1 MKVANDVRDPASGV
15 GFPVGAVLL
24 ALAAVAVA
32 LPSAAQTREQGPW
45 WPSPHG
51 AKDQAGASNYVTP
64 AKILAALALPKTGQT
79 YELGH
84 PYETSMPQ
92 YGSRPYFMNVLTR
105 AATRAPGDPIVHTE
119 YFTGYIGQMGTQF
132 DALSHQ
138 GRYVRMADGSVE
150 GVFYN
155 GFTDTEMMGR
165 TNGLGGVA
173 ALGVEHMKPYI
184 TRGVLIDIAG
194 FKEMPTLPPAYEVT
208 MADVRG
214 ALARQHM
221 SDASIEQG
229 DAVLFNFGWAVN
241 WTNPSKY
248 NDSFIGTGEN
258 QGSPG
263 IGVEVANWLIERKV
277 GLVGGDS
284 CCVEVRGPVPKES
297 VHHLLFLRH
306 GIPLL
311 ENLDL
316 AELARDETNEFLF
329 LGLPERIRGA
339 TGSPIRPIA
348 VR

>member
-1 MKVANDVRDPASGV
+1 MSNSIRV
-15 GFPVGAVLL
+15 FGAGTLLL
-24 ALAAVAVA
+24 AA
-32 LPSAAQTREQGPW
+32 LTLGQPLTAQTRERGPW
-45 WPSPHG
+45 WPSVHG

-64 AKILAALALPKTGQT
+64 AKILASLAIPKTGQT

-84 PYETSMPQ
+84 PYETNMPQ
-92 YGSRPYFMNVLTR
+92 YGSRPYFLNVLTR
-105 AATRAPGDPIVHTE
+105 PSPGGPGDPLIHTE

-138 GRYVRMADGSVE
+138 GRHVRMADGSVE
-150 GVFYN
+150 AVFYN
-155 GFTDTEMMGR
+155 GFTETEMMRG

-173 ALGVEHMKPYI
+173 ALGVEQMKPFI

-194 FKEMPTLPPAYEVT
+194 FKQVPTLPPAYEVT

-214 ALARQHM
+214 ALARQNLTET
-221 SDASIEQG
+221 SVEQG
-229 DAVLFNFGWAVN
+229 DAVLFNYGWAVN

-263 IGVEVANWLIERKV
+263 IGAEVANWLIERKV
-277 GLVGGDS
+277 GIVGGDS

-297 VHHLLFLRH
+297 VHHLLFLGH

-316 AELARDETNEFLF
+316 AELARDGATEFLF
-329 LGLPERIRGA
+329 LGLPERIKGA
-339 TGSPIRPIA
+339 TGSPMRPIA

>member
-1 MKVANDVRDPASGV
+1 MIDPLK
-15 GFPVGAVLL
+15 PIGAGLL
-24 ALAAVAVA
+24 LLAALAAAQPA
-32 LPSAAQTREQGPW
+32 AAQTRERGPW
-45 WPSPHG
+45 WPSVHG
-51 AKDQAGASNYVTP
+51 KDDQAGASNYVTP
-64 AKILAALALPKTGQT
+64 AKILAALAIPKTGQT

-92 YGSRPYFMNVLTR
+92 YGSRPYFLNVLTR
-105 AATRAPGDPIVHTE
+105 AATRGPGDPIVHTE

-138 GRYVRMADGSVE
+138 GRHVRMADGSVE
-150 GVFYN
+150 AVFYN

-173 ALGVEHMKPYI
+173 ALGVEQMKPFI

-194 FKEMPTLPPAYEVT
+194 FKQVPTLPAAYEVT

-214 ALARQHM
+214 ALARQKL
-221 SDASIEQG
+221 SETSIEQG
-229 DAVLFNFGWAVN
+229 DAVLFNYGWAVN

-297 VHHLLFLRH
+297 VHHLLFLGH

-311 ENLDL
+311 ENLDF
-316 AELARDETNEFLF
+316 AALARDQASEFLF
-329 LGLPERIRGA
+329 LGLPERIKGA
-339 TGSPIRPIA
+339 TGSLIRPIA

>member
-1 MKVANDVRDPASGV
+1 MMKSTRVL
-15 GFPVGAVLL
+15 GAATLL
-24 ALAAVAVA
+24 LGALVVVQ
-32 LPSAAQTREQGPW
+32 PSAAQTRERGPW
-45 WPSPHG
+45 WPSVHG
-51 AKDQAGASNYVTP
+51 PKDQAGASNYITP
-64 AKILAALALPKTGQT
+64 AKILASLAIPKTGQT

-84 PYETSMPQ
+84 PYETNMPQ
-92 YGSRPYFMNVLTR
+92 YGSRPYFLNVLTR
-105 AATRAPGDPIVHTE
+105 AGTRGPGDPMIHTE

-138 GRYVRMADGSVE
+138 GRHVRMADGSVE
-150 GVFYN
+150 AVFYN
-155 GFTDTEMMGR
+155 GFTETEMMGN

-173 ALGVEHMKPYI
+173 ALGVEHMKPFI
-184 TRGVLIDIAG
+184 TRGVLIDIAAY
-194 FKEMPTLPPAYEVT
+194 KQVPTLPPAYEVT

-214 ALARQHM
+214 ALARQNM
-221 SDASIEQG
+221 TETSVEQG
-229 DAVLFNFGWAVN
+229 DAVLFNYGWAVN

-277 GLVGGDS
+277 ALVGGDS
-284 CCVEVRGPVPKES
+284 CCVEVRAAVPKES
-297 VHHLLFLRH
+297 VHHLLFLGH

-316 AELARDETNEFLF
+316 AELARDGASEFLF
-329 LGLPERIRGA
+329 LGLPERIKGA
-339 TGSPIRPIA
+339 TGSPMRPIA

>member
-1 MKVANDVRDPASGV
+1 MNASLQVSVAMLA
-15 GFPVGAVLL
+15 
-24 ALAAVAVA
+24 ALAMIQP
-32 LPSAAQTREQGPW
+32 LAAQTRERGPW
-45 WPSPHG
+45 WPSVHG
-51 AKDQAGASNYVTP
+51 PSDQAGASNYVTP

-84 PYETSMPQ
+84 PYETRMPQ
-92 YGSRPYFMNVLTR
+92 YGSRPYFLNVLTSPGPR
-105 AATRAPGDPIVHTE
+105 GPGDRIVHTE

-132 DALSHQ
+132 DALAHQ

-150 GVFYN
+150 AVFYN
-155 GFTDTEMMGR
+155 GFTDTELMGS

-173 ALGVEHMKPYI
+173 ALGVEQMKPFI

-194 FKEMPTLPPAYEVT
+194 FKQVASLPAAYEVT
-208 MADVRG
+208 MVDVRG
-214 ALARQHM
+214 ALARQRV
-221 SDASIEQG
+221 SETSIEQG
-229 DAVLFNFGWAVN
+229 DAVLFHYGWAVN

-263 IGVEVANWLIERKV
+263 IGAEVANWLIERQV

-284 CCVEVRGPVPKES
+284 CCVEVRAPVPKES
-297 VHHLLFLRH
+297 VHHLLFLGH

-316 AELARDETNEFLF
+316 GELARDGASEFLF

-339 TGSPIRPIA
+339 TGSLIRPIA

>member
-1 MKVANDVRDPASGV
+1 MAERKMRDSARTLGV
-15 GFPVGAVLL
+15 GILLVSAVT
-24 ALAAVAVA
+24 VAQSA
-32 LPSAAQTREQGPW
+32 AAQTRERGPW
-45 WPSPHG
+45 WPSVHG
-51 AKDQAGASNYVTP
+51 PQDQAGASNYVTP
-64 AKILAALALPKTGQT
+64 AKILAALTIPKTGQT

-84 PYETSMPQ
+84 PYESTMPQ
-92 YGSRPYFMNVLTR
+92 YGSRPYFLNVLTR
-105 AATRAPGDPIVHTE
+105 AATRAPGDPVIHTE

-155 GFTDTEMMGR
+155 GFTDTQMMGP
-165 TNGLGGVA
+165 TNGLGGVT
-173 ALGVEHMKPYI
+173 ALGVEQMKPYI
-184 TRGVLIDIAG
+184 TRGVLIDIAA
-194 FKEMPTLPPAYEVT
+194 FKQVPTLPPAYEVT

-214 ALARQHM
+214 ALARQKL
-221 SDASIEQG
+221 SETSVEQG
-229 DAVLFNFGWAVN
+229 DAVLFNYGWAVN

-258 QGSPG
+258 RGSPG

-277 GLVGGDS
+277 GIVGGDS

-297 VHHLLFLRH
+297 VHHLLFLGH

-316 AELARDETNEFLF
+316 AELARDGVNEFLF
-329 LGLPERIRGA
+329 LGLPERIKGA